1 VSALLGWGYCG
12 PPFGERNAMNKGL
25 RGDLRL
31 GDDSDKGTLGNTASV
46 SATSPDDPVPGN
58 NSSAPQIPVTPS

>member
-1 VSALLGWGYCG
+1 
-12 PPFGERNAMNKGL
+12 MNKGL